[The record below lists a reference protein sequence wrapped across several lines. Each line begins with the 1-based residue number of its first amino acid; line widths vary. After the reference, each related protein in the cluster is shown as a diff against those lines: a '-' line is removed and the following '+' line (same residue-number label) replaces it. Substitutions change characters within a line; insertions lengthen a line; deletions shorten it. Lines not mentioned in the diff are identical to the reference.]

1 MNPPATVNWKFSKT
15 GAFVVLILACLGLE
29 IPAQAGSAQPNM
41 SVKSASLADGTYLYG
56 ETPQPNQVRNGYM
69 VFQRQ
74 HRKVVG
80 AFYYPSSEFKCFTG
94 FLTNNT
100 INVNS
105 AESGKTKIGDVKIKL
120 SDLHQ
125 IQPVSANDQRIL
137 SVCKQETVALAN

>member
-1 MNPPATVNWKFSKT
+1 MNPPATVNWKLSKIA
-15 GAFVVLILACLGLE
+15 AFVVLTLACLRLE
-29 IPAQAGSAQPNM
+29 IPAQAGSAQPSM
-41 SVKSASLADGTYLYG
+41 PVKSGSLADGTYLYG

-74 HRKVVG
+74 QGKVVG

-100 INVNS
+100 LNVKAAS
-105 AESGKTKIGDVKIKL
+105 SGKPKIGDVKIKL

-125 IQPVSANDQRIL
+125 IQPVSANDKRIL
-137 SVCKQETVALAN
+137 SVCKQATVALAN